1 MHTRPAHR
9 KMLFKSVEN
18 GPFTGRLPVAPS
30 LLLRVFAIVHCF
42 CFFAHGQKFDYKV
55 ARRRMVENEIIAAG
69 VKDRRVI
76 ESMLRT
82 DRHEFVLPKYKRY
95 AYFDMSL
102 PIGGNQT
109 ISSPFIVAYMTESI
123 DPQLTD
129 KVLEIGTGSGFQAA
143 ILSPLVDKV
152 YTIEIVE
159 SLGRRAARVLK
170 KLEYENVHVKV
181 GDGFKGWPEH
191 APFDK
196 IIVTCSPEDVPQ
208 PLVDQLREGG
218 RMVIPTGERYQQTL
232 YLFTK
237 KDGRLEK
244 EALRPTLFVPM
255 TGAAEEQR
263 DVKPDAANP
272 RLING
277 DFEDKQLAK
286 AKINSANET
295 EETANSD
302 SQSNTIVSGW
312 YYGRQLKLIDSRLP
326 PGQGDRSSAGPSGKF
341 VQFTNRDLGR
351 GSHLLQGLGLDGS
364 AVSRL
369 QLSAKVRVEKITPT
383 RDGAMP
389 MIVIAFYDS
398 QRKEVGKNWLG
409 PWRGTSDWQ
418 LNEKIIRVPP
428 RAREAI
434 VRIGLFGATGRASFD
449 DVKLRAL

>member
-1 MHTRPAHR
+1 MKCPTQVDSAHLR
-9 KMLFKSVEN
+9 EISHQIVC
-18 GPFTGRLPVAPS
+18 TRLPGWLFQVN
-30 LLLRVFAIVHCF
+30 LLAKSAAILCF
-42 CFFAHGQKFDYKV
+42 LCFSAEAQKFDYKA
-55 ARRRMVENEIIAAG
+55 ARKRMVQNEIIAAG

-76 ESMLRT
+76 ESMLQT
-82 DRHEFVLPKYKRY
+82 NRHEFCLPKYRHL

-159 SLGRRAARVLK
+159 SLGRRAAKVLK
-170 KLEYENVHVKV
+170 QLNYDNVFAKV

-237 KDGRLEK
+237 KDGKLIK

-255 TGAAEEQR
+255 TGAAEEDR
-263 DVKPDAANP
+263 DIKPDASRP
-272 RLING
+272 QLING
-277 DFEDKQLAK
+277 DFEDKAK
-286 AKINSANET
+286 ERTAEDIANNPD
-295 EETANSD
+295 AP
-302 SQSNTIVSGW
+302 TIVPGW
-312 YYGRQLKLIDSRLP
+312 YYARQMKILNASDSTANPRARAQPTGRY
-326 PGQGDRSSAGPSGKF
+326 
-341 VQFTNRDLGR
+341 VQFTNRDAGR
-351 GSHLLQGLGLDGS
+351 GSHLLQGLAVDGAS
-364 AVSRL
+364 VGRL
-369 QLSAKVRVEKITPT
+369 QFSAKVRANKIRPT
-383 RDGAMP
+383 RDGGMP
-389 MIVIAFYDS
+389 MIVISFYDQ

-409 PWRGTSDWQ
+409 PWRGTIDWHP
-418 LNEKIIRVPP
+418 NEKTIRVPP
-428 RAREAI
+428 RAKEAI
-434 VRIGLFGATGRASFD
+434 VRIGMFGATGAISFD
-449 DVKLRAL
+449 DVKLSSL